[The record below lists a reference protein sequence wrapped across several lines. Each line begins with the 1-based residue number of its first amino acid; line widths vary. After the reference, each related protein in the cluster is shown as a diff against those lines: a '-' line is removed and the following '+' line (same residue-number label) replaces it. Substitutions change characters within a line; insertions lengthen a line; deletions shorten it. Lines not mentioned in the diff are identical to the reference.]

1 VRVRAPKRYCPPNKG
16 GSEADPLGRGKGLN
30 RKPSVNVP
38 WRPAKDLL
46 KQPRKSV
53 LSEKRAALPKREVE
67 KTPLGNVIKRS
78 RRQEY
83 VPWPIRKV
91 NEKLLASIGPGEP
104 LRKRNFRTKKSK
116 VKFKYQK
123 WILEDESWNLKRSPR
138 LKKLKKNFKKVV
150 RGKNPY
156 YQFKDVFKNVKIRNL
171 GNLDRYKS
179 ILKGGFLATTRSIGI
194 RVTAQIRKVENLS
207 TRDMEILISK
217 LPFWAT
223 SYTLPEM
230 RKLCFL
236 IRNQVSNGRNH
247 AKLLS
252 KTTKVQFT
260 SGSRNLRG
268 AYVHVPTDTSWSTP
282 KRVLRQ

>member
-1 VRVRAPKRYCPPNKG
+1 VRVRAPKRNCPPNKG
-16 GSEADPLGRGKGLN
+16 GSEADPLGRGKGRR
-30 RKPSVNVP
+30 RKPSSTVP

-53 LSEKRAALPKREVE
+53 LSEKRAALPTKVVE

-104 LRKRNFRTKKSK
+104 LKKRNFRTKKPK
-116 VKFKYQK
+116 VKFRYQK
-123 WILEDESWNLKRSPR
+123 WLFEDESWNLKRSPR

-150 RGKNPY
+150 AGKNPF

-194 RVTAQIRKVENLS
+194 RVTAQIRKVGNLS

-217 LPFWAT
+217 LPYWAT
-223 SYTLPEM
+223 SYTLPEI

-236 IRNQVSNGRNH
+236 VCGQVSKGKNQ
-247 AKLLS
+247 AKLCQKQRRCNS
-252 KTTKVQFT
+252 PPGPAIFVVRT
-260 SGSRNLRG
+260 STCQPTQVG
-268 AYVHVPTDTSWSTP
+268 VPQ
-282 KRVLRQ
+282 KGY